1 MKFTLNWLR
10 DHLDTSRSL
19 DEICEG
25 LVSLGHEVEEVI
37 DPAKNLSDFRIVEIR
52 GVNPHPEADRLKVC
66 SVDDNGT
73 LLQIVCGAPNARIGL
88 KTVLAPVGSY
98 VPGIDIV
105 IKKSNIRGQES
116 NGMLCAFSEL
126 ELDGNSDGIIE
137 LAEHAET
144 GTSYIAV
151 SYTHLTLPTSG

>member
-10 DHLDTSRSL
+10 DHLDTSCSL

-25 LVSLGHEVEEVI
+25 LVSLGHEVEEII
-37 DPAKNLSDFRIVEIR
+37 DPAKNLSDFRIVEIKD
-52 GVNPHPEADRLKVC
+52 VNPHPEADRLKVC

-73 LLQIVCGAPNARIGL
+73 LLQIVCGAPNARAGL

-137 LAEHAET
+137 LAEHAEI
-144 GTSYIAV
+144 GLSLI
-151 SYTHLTLPTSG
+151 HI